1 VTVSKL
7 SYYNPHENR
16 NDLIPTIIS
25 VISVQSD
32 SNMMHNTL
40 LAKRYTTQCECTW
53 NRYIVHTCILYI
65 LLCYYYY

>member
-7 SYYNPHENR
+7 SYYNPRENR

-40 LAKRYTTQCECTW
+40 LAKRYTT
-53 NRYIVHTCILYI
+53 
-65 LLCYYYY
+65 